1 MLLITTILL
10 ASLLTATTS
19 VSSAPVTTGFTSEEE
34 LVQLLLGL
42 SDAESPELFLDMDL
56 ATTAD
61 FLNLSSARSAG
72 GEATLASFL
81 DLGGSAEASAFRS
94 DAITEESIANCDPDS
109 TVFGTL
115 NRQAGTLS
123 PYDFSL
129 TVDALQGVGISS
141 LLDAQPAESEFRAYV
156 LVAPTDNAWV
166 KLKQQLE
173 NEEGSDTESLPLQ
186 SLLTYSI
193 YGETN
198 QTLFNAVKDVIN
210 GTVFALDQS
219 PLTFFL
225 NVPIDMLDGNV
236 TVLSTGSASQETG
249 SGILVPELNGFPI
262 LAIEPACNGIVLA
275 LDEVLLPGIAVE
287 QYLKSNIPEEYSSSS
302 SSSSASSFG
311 EDRGCTD
318 VPPPAPLGTSWT
330 CQDQKYW
337 GKCNEYWMWESHYCA
352 STCGY
357 CGLSEFPYAQAA
369 SSGDANSGEASSQ
382 DYYDPCACSQDGLSG
397 DVYTG
402 VSGCSTM
409 TVPQLMGMAYAS
421 SVGGASATEIGRQFG
436 SRFDNVAGGSVE
448 FNYCYVVEPSECKS
462 YTEPSPF
469 YEGVRWRFC

>member
-1 MLLITTILL
+1 M
-10 ASLLTATTS
+10 
-19 VSSAPVTTGFTSEEE
+19 
-34 LVQLLLGL
+34 
-42 SDAESPELFLDMDL
+42 
-56 ATTAD
+56 
-61 FLNLSSARSAG
+61 
-72 GEATLASFL
+72 
-81 DLGGSAEASAFRS
+81 
-94 DAITEESIANCDPDS
+94 
-109 TVFGTL
+109 
-115 NRQAGTLS
+115 
-123 PYDFSL
+123 
-129 TVDALQGVGISS
+129 
-141 LLDAQPAESEFRAYV
+141 
-156 LVAPTDNAWV
+156 
-166 KLKQQLE
+166 
-173 NEEGSDTESLPLQ
+173 
-186 SLLTYSI
+186 
-193 YGETN
+193 
-198 QTLFNAVKDVIN
+198 KDVIN
-210 GTVFALDQS
+210 GTLFSLDQT

-236 TVLSTGSASQETG
+236 TVLSTGSASQD
-249 SGILVPELNGFPI
+249 SDQDILVPELNGFPI

-287 QYLKSNIPEEYSSSS
+287 KYLKSNIPEEYSSA
-302 SSSSASSFG
+302 SSAERAEAAFFSG
-311 EDRGCTD
+311 EGDEDAGCTD

-352 STCGY
+352 ATCGY

-369 SSGDANSGEASSQ
+369 AAGGDHSSGEASGQ
-382 DYYDPCACSQDGLSG
+382 AVVYDPCACTQDGLSG

-436 SRFDNVAGGSVE
+436 SRFDNVAGGGVE
-448 FNYCYVVEPSECKS
+448 FNYCYVVDPSECKS